1 MEIIDNIKANAEDF
15 VKKNSKLTVAILCI
29 LIFLSLTAIF
39 ILIGT
44 AGSRSSSE
52 KKMKNLNLP
61 EEVFSKKE
69 DFLPPADIK
78 MTEDYYFS
86 RITEDTWSDE
96 ELNRWFSMPNDS
108 NMKSLEDANDA
119 LINKITEAA
128 P

>member
-15 VKKNSKLTVAILCI
+15 IEKNSKLTVAIICI

-39 ILIGT
+39 ILL
-44 AGSRSSSE
+44 GSLGNDKAI
-52 KKMKNLNLP
+52 KKIELP

-69 DFLPPADIK
+69 EFLPPADIK

-96 ELNRWFSMPNDS
+96 ELNRWFSVPNDS
-108 NMKSLEDANDA
+108 NMKALEDANDT

>member
-15 VKKNSKLTVAILCI
+15 IEKNSKLTVAIICI

-39 ILIGT
+39 ILL
-44 AGSRSSSE
+44 GSLGNDKAI
-52 KKMKNLNLP
+52 KKIDLP

-69 DFLPPADIK
+69 EFLPPADIK

-96 ELNRWFSMPNDS
+96 ELNRWFSVPNDS
-108 NMKSLEDANDA
+108 NMKALEDANDT

>member
-15 VKKNSKLTVAILCI
+15 IEKNSKLTVAIICI

-39 ILIGT
+39 ILLGNLGNDKAI
-44 AGSRSSSE
+44 
-52 KKMKNLNLP
+52 KKIDLP

-69 DFLPPADIK
+69 EFLPPADIK

-86 RITEDTWSDE
+86 RITEDAWSDE
-96 ELNRWFSMPNDS
+96 ELNRWFSVPNDS
-108 NMKSLEDANDA
+108 NMKALEDANDT

>member
-15 VKKNSKLTVAILCI
+15 IEKNSKLTVAIICI

-39 ILIGT
+39 ILL
-44 AGSRSSSE
+44 GSLGNDKAI
-52 KKMKNLNLP
+52 KKIDLP

-69 DFLPPADIK
+69 EFLPPADIK

-96 ELNRWFSMPNDS
+96 ELNRWFSIPNDS
-108 NMKSLEDANDA
+108 NMKALEDANDT

>member
-15 VKKNSKLTVAILCI
+15 IEKNSKLTVAIICI

-39 ILIGT
+39 ILL
-44 AGSRSSSE
+44 GSLGNDKAI
-52 KKMKNLNLP
+52 KKIDLP

-69 DFLPPADIK
+69 EFLPPADIK

-96 ELNRWFSMPNDS
+96 ELNKWFSVPNDS
-108 NMKSLEDANDA
+108 NMKALEDANDT

>member
-15 VKKNSKLTVAILCI
+15 IEKNSKLTVAIICI

-39 ILIGT
+39 ILLGSIGNDKT
-44 AGSRSSSE
+44 I
-52 KKMKNLNLP
+52 KKIDLP

-69 DFLPPADIK
+69 EFIPPADIK

-96 ELNRWFSMPNDS
+96 ELNRWFSVPNDS
-108 NMKSLEDANDA
+108 NMKALEDANDT

>member
-15 VKKNSKLTVAILCI
+15 IEKNSKLTVAIICI

-39 ILIGT
+39 ILLGSIGNGK
-44 AGSRSSSE
+44 AI
-52 KKMKNLNLP
+52 KKIDLP

-69 DFLPPADIK
+69 EFLPPADIK

-96 ELNRWFSMPNDS
+96 ELNRWFSVPNDS
-108 NMKSLEDANDA
+108 NMKALEDANDT

>member
-15 VKKNSKLTVAILCI
+15 IEKNSKLTVAIICI

-39 ILIGT
+39 ILLGSIGN
-44 AGSRSSSE
+44 GKPV
-52 KKMKNLNLP
+52 KKIELP

-69 DFLPPADIK
+69 EFLPPADIK

-96 ELNRWFSMPNDS
+96 ELNRWFSVPNDS
-108 NMKSLEDANDA
+108 NMKALEDANDT

>member
-1 MEIIDNIKANAEDF
+1 MEIIDNIKANASDF
-15 VKKNSKLTVAILCI
+15 IQKNSKLTVAIICI
-29 LIFLSLTAIF
+29 LVFLSLSAIF

-44 AGSRSSSE
+44 TGNNKTV
-52 KKMKNLNLP
+52 KKINLP

-69 DFLPPADIK
+69 EFLPPADIK

-96 ELNRWFSMPNDS
+96 ELNRWFSMPDDT
-108 NMKSLEDANDA
+108 NMKALEDANDT

>member
-15 VKKNSKLTVAILCI
+15 IEKNSKLTVAILCI

-39 ILIGT
+39 ILL
-44 AGSRSSSE
+44 GSLGNDKAI
-52 KKMKNLNLP
+52 KKIDLP

-69 DFLPPADIK
+69 EFLPPADIK

-96 ELNRWFSMPNDS
+96 ELNKWFSVPNDS
-108 NMKSLEDANDA
+108 NMKALEDANDT